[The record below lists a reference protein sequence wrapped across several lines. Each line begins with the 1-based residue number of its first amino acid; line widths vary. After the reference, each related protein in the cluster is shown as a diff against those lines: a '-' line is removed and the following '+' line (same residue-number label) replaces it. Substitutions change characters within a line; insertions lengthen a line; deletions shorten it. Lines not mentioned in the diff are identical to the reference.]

1 MSFLVKIIY
10 SSGMASKI
18 FYTKDWRYGVQFETF
33 TKALKNSD
41 IKVYKNGFHHWAD
54 SHGCNFYAMVIHRFR
69 IIVWK
74 QDERYGCYYC

>member
-18 FYTKDWRYGVQFETF
+18 FHTKDLRYGLQFETF
-33 TKALKNSD
+33 TNALKNSD
-41 IKVYKNGFHHWAD
+41 IKVYKNGFHYWLD

>member
-1 MSFLVKIIY
+1 MKIIY